1 MHSGRCAVGYP
12 FELIGR
18 EQVVP
23 KAVRLVPIFTPT
35 AAPMRSQ
42 FQAASIAAAPAAV
55 AAAPA
60 RIRTV
65 AILATVR
72 CPTATVARQHA
83 TGAHRMRRPLRPR
96 HLLGSQ
102 KFLGHL
108 CGLWRAV
115 LGVMATSTAVH
126 AVDRNDGLD
135 LPCHLLLFPRSV
147 TSAFCRRFKLNLSPI
162 LKSEASEGPA
172 LAPPKTVEF

>member
-23 KAVRLVPIFTPT
+23 KAVRLVLIFAPT
-35 AAPMRSQ
+35 AISMRSQ
-42 FQAASIAAAPAAV
+42 FQAASIAAAPDAV

-83 TGAHRMRRPLRPR
+83 TGAHRMRRPLRFR
-96 HLLGSQ
+96 HPLSSQSQ
-102 KFLGHL
+102 KFLGKIR
-108 CGLWRAV
+108 GLRRTVLGAMATLTAV
-115 LGVMATSTAVH
+115 LA
-126 AVDRNDGLD
+126 DLD
-135 LPCHLLLFPRSV
+135 FFCHLLLFPVLV
-147 TSAFCRRFKLNLSPI
+147 TFCRPITCLPFRRSLRANLGVFNNLHHLN
-162 LKSEASEGPA
+162 
-172 LAPPKTVEF
+172 

>member
-23 KAVRLVPIFTPT
+23 KAVRLVPIFAPT
-35 AAPMRSQ
+35 ATPMR
-42 FQAASIAAAPAAV
+42 FQVGIRIAAAPAAV

-83 TGAHRMRRPLRPR
+83 TGAHRMRRPLRFR
-96 HLLGSQ
+96 HPLSSQSQ
-102 KFLGHL
+102 KFLGRIR
-108 CGLWRAV
+108 GLWRTVLGAMATLTAV
-115 LGVMATSTAVH
+115 LA
-126 AVDRNDGLD
+126 DLD
-135 LPCHLLLFPRSV
+135 FFCHLLLFPVLSLPLSAGLLKTCLPFRRSFRNMSGV
-147 TSAFCRRFKLNLSPI
+147 PRAVFLMLFT
-162 LKSEASEGPA
+162 
-172 LAPPKTVEF
+172 

>member
-23 KAVRLVPIFTPT
+23 KAVRLVLIFTPT

-42 FQAASIAAAPAAV
+42 FQAASIAAAPDAV

-83 TGAHRMRRPLRPR
+83 TGAHRMR
-96 HLLGSQ
+96 SQ
-102 KFLGHL
+102 KFLREI

-135 LPCHLLLFPRSV
+135 LSCHLLLFPVLSLPL
-147 TSAFCRRFKLNLSPI
+147 SAGVF
-162 LKSEASEGPA
+162 
-172 LAPPKTVEF
+172 

>member
-23 KAVRLVPIFTPT
+23 KAVRLVPIFAPT

-42 FQAASIAAAPAAV
+42 VGIRIAAAPAAV

-83 TGAHRMRRPLRPR
+83 TAAHRMRRPLRPR

-102 KFLGHL
+102 KFLGDI
-108 CGLWRAV
+108 CRLWRAV
-115 LGVMATSTAVH
+115 LGAMATSTAIR

-135 LPCHLLLFPRSV
+135 LSCHLLLFPVLSLPL
-147 TSAFCRRFKLNLSPI
+147 SAGVF
-162 LKSEASEGPA
+162 
-172 LAPPKTVEF
+172 